1 MMSLL
6 RDWGLYAVVI
16 IVAALAVLVTNRPG
30 NPRMCRILARNVFLL
45 SLLLFFY
52 HLFAVTFLVKVPALA
67 DTSGAALIHHPSS
80 AGSVNYASLARQ
92 DAVAA
97 GIDPDLF
104 VRQINQES
112 GFHPGAISPAGAVGI
127 AQFMPA
133 TAAGLGINPHDPV
146 QSLQAAARLMA
157 SYIRQYGSESAAL
170 AAYNAG
176 PVALNHARVQCGAR
190 WQLCLPAETQH
201 YIAVILG

>member
-16 IVAALAVLVTNRPG
+16 LVAALAVLVTNRPG
-30 NPRMCRILARNVFLL
+30 NPRVCRILARNVFLL
-45 SLLLFFY
+45 SLFLCFY

-67 DTSGAALIHHPSS
+67 DTSGAVLIQHPLS
-80 AGSVNYASLARQ
+80 AGSVNYVSLARQ

-112 GFHPGAISPAGAVGI
+112 GFQPGVVSSAGAVGI

-133 TAAGLGINPHDPV
+133 TAAGLGIDPHDPV
-146 QSLQAAARLMA
+146 QALHAAARLMA
-157 SYIRQYGSESAAL
+157 SYLRQYGSESAAL

-176 PVALNHARVQCGAR
+176 PAALKNARMQCGAR
-190 WQLCLPAETQH
+190 WQSCLPAETQH